1 MTKKEFQNWNP
12 VEMGAIDT
20 LLQNEREE
28 CLRIAERELT
38 NCFLLNT
45 SPPQSAIHVYSLF
58 HPVFNFIN
66 NTKSGGRL
74 RRASI

>member
-1 MTKKEFQNWNP
+1 MTKKDFQNWNP

-45 SPPQSAIHVYSLF
+45 SPPQSAAAFSI
-58 HPVFNFIN
+58 IN
-66 NTKSGGRL
+66 KIRD
-74 RRASI
+74 RMKK

>member
-12 VEMGAIDT
+12 IEMGAIDT

-28 CLRIAERELT
+28 CLRIAKRELT

-45 SPPQSAIHVYSLF
+45 SPPQSAAAFSI
-58 HPVFNFIN
+58 IN
-66 NTKSGGRL
+66 KIRD
-74 RRASI
+74 RMKK

>member
-1 MTKKEFQNWNP
+1 MTKKDFQNWNP
-12 VEMGAIDT
+12 IEMGAIDT

-45 SPPQSAIHVYSLF
+45 SPPQSAAAFSI
-58 HPVFNFIN
+58 IN
-66 NTKSGGRL
+66 KIKDRMKK
-74 RRASI
+74 

>member
-1 MTKKEFQNWNP
+1 VTKKDFQNWNP

-28 CLRIAERELT
+28 CLRIAQRELT

-45 SPPQSAIHVYSLF
+45 SPPQSAAAFSI
-58 HPVFNFIN
+58 IN
-66 NTKSGGRL
+66 KIKDRMKK
-74 RRASI
+74 

>member
-1 MTKKEFQNWNP
+1 VTKKDFQNWNP

-45 SPPQSAIHVYSLF
+45 SPPQSAAAFSI
-58 HPVFNFIN
+58 IN
-66 NTKSGGRL
+66 KIRD
-74 RRASI
+74 RMKK

>member
-1 MTKKEFQNWNP
+1 MTKKDFQNWNP

-28 CLRIAERELT
+28 CLRIDQRELT

-45 SPPQSAIHVYSLF
+45 SPPQSAAAFSI
-58 HPVFNFIN
+58 IN
-66 NTKSGGRL
+66 KIKDRMKK
-74 RRASI
+74 

>member
-12 VEMGAIDT
+12 IEMGAIDT

-28 CLRIAERELT
+28 CLRIAQRELT

-45 SPPQSAIHVYSLF
+45 SPPQSAAAFSI
-58 HPVFNFIN
+58 IN
-66 NTKSGGRL
+66 KIKDRMKK
-74 RRASI
+74 

>member
-1 MTKKEFQNWNP
+1 MTKKDFQNWNP
-12 VEMGAIDT
+12 IEMGAIDT

-45 SPPQSAIHVYSLF
+45 SPPQSAAAFSI
-58 HPVFNFIN
+58 IN
-66 NTKSGGRL
+66 KIRD
-74 RRASI
+74 RMKK

>member
-1 MTKKEFQNWNP
+1 
-12 VEMGAIDT
+12 MGAIDT

-45 SPPQSAIHVYSLF
+45 SPPQSAAAFSI
-58 HPVFNFIN
+58 IN
-66 NTKSGGRL
+66 KIRD
-74 RRASI
+74 RMKK

>member
-1 MTKKEFQNWNP
+1 MTKKDFQTWNP

-45 SPPQSAIHVYSLF
+45 SPPQSAAAFSI
-58 HPVFNFIN
+58 IN
-66 NTKSGGRL
+66 KIRD
-74 RRASI
+74 RMKK

>member
-28 CLRIAERELT
+28 CLRIAQRELT

-45 SPPQSAIHVYSLF
+45 SPPQSAAAFSI
-58 HPVFNFIN
+58 IN
-66 NTKSGGRL
+66 KIKDRMKK
-74 RRASI
+74 